1 MNFVTVEMSGKGK
14 KSLKKDGKG
23 NKPAK
28 AQPMGDQD
36 IDKLY
41 EKNILGHCE

>member
-1 MNFVTVEMSGKGK
+1 MKFVTVEMSGKEE

-23 NKPAK
+23 NKPTK
-28 AQPMGDQD
+28 AQLTGDQD

-41 EKNILGHCE
+41 EN